1 MLALV
6 IFCLMSPGLKNYK
19 YYTDTKPAM
28 ALPFPSGSCLKRQ
41 ERAFAIGGDRA
52 SPALLLRVGWSVIGN
67 EVVWVA
73 HTAIGCSVT
82 CHSTTKRGANHIDVG
97 EGSDGPT

>member
-19 YYTDTKPAM
+19 YYITADTKPAM

-52 SPALLLRVGWSVIGN
+52 SPALLLRVG
-67 EVVWVA
+67 VV
-73 HTAIGCSVT
+73 
-82 CHSTTKRGANHIDVG
+82 
-97 EGSDGPT
+97 SDR